1 MKRKYRL
8 VLAFDGTAYHGWQR
22 QQNGVAVQEIME
34 DTLSGVMGGP
44 VAVTGCSRT
53 DAGVHARRFVC
64 SFFADTTIPA
74 EKLPFVLNTLL
85 PPDIR
90 AIGCETAP
98 DDFNARFDAVRKTYK
113 YQILNAP
120 FADPF
125 LRNYAWHYPA
135 KLDFEKMKAACAVIR
150 GKKDFRC
157 FMAAGSA
164 VKNTVRD
171 LDGLWA
177 DKEGDLIT
185 VTASTNGFLYNMVRI
200 IVGTL
205 VYIGNG
211 KLNLEELGELI
222 EKGDRRLLG
231 ITAPP
236 QGLRLYKVEYEKREK

>member
-1 MKRKYRL
+1 MTQKYKL
-8 VLAFDGTAYHGWQR
+8 TLAYDGTNYHGWQR
-22 QQNGVAVQEIME
+22 QQNGVTVQEIVE
-34 DTLSGVMGGP
+34 DVISRTVGENT
-44 VAVTGCSRT
+44 AVTGCSRT
-53 DAGVHARRFVC
+53 DAGVHARKFVC

-85 PPDIR
+85 PRDIR
-90 AIGCETAP
+90 AQGCETAP
-98 DDFNARFDAVRKTYK
+98 EDFNARFDAVRKTYK

-125 LRNYAWHYPA
+125 LRNYAWHYPV
-135 KLDFEKMKAACAVIR
+135 KLNFSKIEAACEIIR
-150 GKKDFRC
+150 GERDFRC

-164 VKNTVRD
+164 VKNTVRN
-171 LDGLWA
+171 LDQLRA
-177 DKEGDLIT
+177 EREEDLIT
-185 VTASTNGFLYNMVRI
+185 VTASANGFLYNMVRI

-211 KLNLEELGELI
+211 KLSLENLAELV

-236 QGLRLYKVEYEKREK
+236 QGLRLYDVEY